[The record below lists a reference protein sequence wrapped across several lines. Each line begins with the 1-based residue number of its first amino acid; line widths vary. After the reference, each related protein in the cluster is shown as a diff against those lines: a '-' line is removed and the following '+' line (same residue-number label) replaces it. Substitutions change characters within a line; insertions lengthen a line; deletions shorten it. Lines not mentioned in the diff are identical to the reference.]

1 MTKIKTYNR
10 NQIGGCVVTIETE
23 ISRIAIDFGANLP
36 GSEGEN
42 VEIEGLSCG
51 KAAFDGVFF
60 THYHGDHVGRM
71 EQILPEIPLYMG
83 EVEKRTMQVIDETIR
98 DEGRLAIL
106 CDETRVITLK
116 ENVPVNINGGDIVV
130 TPYSADHSAYEAFM
144 FLIETPDKT
153 ILHTGDFRGHGYRG
167 KKGLLPM
174 INYYIR
180 QQGKR
185 DVDVLITEG
194 TMLGRM
200 EEKVYTEAQMQA
212 AARELFREHKYVFLI
227 CSSTNFDSLA
237 SFYHAGISQG
247 MYMYGNRYIT
257 RQLKTFSEYAG
268 KYSGLYQFD
277 KVYTVDFERKLTS
290 AAGWQGTQEELMR
303 KNGFVCVIKGTENYE
318 KWVERFADLKP
329 VVIYS
334 MWDGYIDPGT
344 KAYDTELADFCAK
357 HHAIAMHTS
366 GHAAPD
372 VLAEVIKAVN
382 PREAILPIHTE
393 NAMGFLELN
402 IPDELKRKV
411 RVE

>member
-1 MTKIKTYNR
+1 MTKIRTYNK

-23 ISRIAIDFGANLP
+23 KSKIAIDFGSNLP

-71 EQILPEIPLYMG
+71 GQILPEISLYMG
-83 EVEKRTMQVIDETIR
+83 ELAKRTMQVINETLR
-98 DEGRLAIL
+98 DEEHLAL
-106 CDETRVITLK
+106 LGNDTRITTLV
-116 ENVPVNINGGDIVV
+116 ENTPIKINGGDIVV
-130 TPYSADHSAYEAFM
+130 TPYSVDHSAYEAFM

-174 INYYIR
+174 IDYYIR
-180 QQGKR
+180 RQGKR

-200 EEKVYTEAQMQA
+200 NEKVYTEAQMQA
-212 AARELFREHKYVFLI
+212 DARELFRKHKYVFLI

-247 MYMYGNRYIT
+247 MYLYGNRYVT
-257 RQLKTFSEYAG
+257 RQLKAFSEYAG
-268 KYSGLYQFD
+268 KYSELYQFD
-277 KVYTVDFERKLTS
+277 KVYTVDFEWKLTS
-290 AAGWQGTQEELMR
+290 SAGWQGTQEELMR

-318 KWVERFADLKP
+318 KWVERFADLDP
-329 VVIYS
+329 IVIYS
-334 MWDGYIDPGT
+334 MWDGYINPET
-344 KAYDTELADFCAK
+344 KAYDAGLADFCVR
-357 HHAIAMHTS
+357 HQAIPMHTS

-393 NAMGFLELN
+393 NAKGFLELD
-402 IPDELKRKV
+402 IPEELKRKV
-411 RVE
+411 KV